1 MRDLFSGLIDPPE
14 AAQPDAGAPE
24 ETHAAPPAS
33 ESAAVSA
40 SAVAAA
46 AGPSAAVTSDHER
59 DAAAS
64 PESAPPPPVATAPA
78 AAPAVITA
86 RQEKPGPKL
95 RSALRGYSWKTF
107 AADAAAGVTVGLV
120 ALPLAMAFAI
130 ASGLPPEAGIYC
142 AIVTG
147 FLISTLGGSRV
158 QIGGPTGAFVVIVSG
173 IIATHGVEGLFLCT
187 MMAGVMLVVLGVTGM
202 GTAVKFIP
210 RPVVVGF
217 TNGISVIIAST
228 QIRDFLG
235 LTVERMPGD
244 FIGRI
249 GALAASVHTVN
260 WSAAILA
267 ASCVALMIYSLR
279 RPWRV
284 PVPGTIFALML
295 GTLIVAIFGTHVDT
309 IATRFHGVPDDLPE
323 LRLPSIHPSLI
334 LTLLAPAFTI
344 AMLGAIESLRSAVV
358 ADRLTGDRHNPN
370 VELIAQGVA
379 NITSPFFGG
388 LPATG
393 SIARTATNVRSGG
406 TTPIAG
412 IVHALTLL
420 AIVLFAAPM
429 VDQVP
434 MPVLAAILM
443 VVAWQIGD
451 WKELPSV
458 FRMSLTDASIWL
470 VTVTLTVFADLTQA
484 VEVGMALAALLFIR
498 TVASTTSVAQITED
512 LERRGSDARDNDGR
526 DRRERNI
533 PPYVAVFR
541 ITGPFLFG
549 ATDKLQG
556 IADRLD
562 SFPPVVILRLQYMT
576 ATDATGLSAIED
588 LADTVRRS
596 GRVFLIS
603 GAQPQP
609 AALMKRA
616 LFHRHIGERNMCDTY
631 DDALTRAR
639 ELFESQFQPG
649 FPKGG

>member
-1 MRDLFSGLIDPPE
+1 MPDLFSGLIDPPE
-14 AAQPDAGAPE
+14 AAQPDAGAPDE
-24 ETHAAPPAS
+24 PR
-33 ESAAVSA
+33 
-40 SAVAAA
+40 AAA
-46 AGPSAAVTSDHER
+46 AAVASPGTAITSDTS
-59 DAAAS
+59 D
-64 PESAPPPPVATAPA
+64 PPTGPVILPPA
-78 AAPAVITA
+78 APGVITA
-86 RQEKPGPKL
+86 RREKPGPKL
-95 RSALRGYSWKTF
+95 RSALRGYSWKIF
-107 AADAAAGVTVGLV
+107 AADVTAGVTVGLV

-130 ASGLPPEAGIYC
+130 VSGLPPEAGIYC

-173 IIATHGVEGLFLCT
+173 IIATYGVEGLFLCT
-187 MMAGVMLVVLGVTGM
+187 MMAGVMLVILGATGM

-217 TNGISVIIAST
+217 TNGISVILAST

-244 FIGRI
+244 FIGRMS
-249 GALAASVHTVN
+249 ALAASLHTVN

-295 GTLIVAIFGTHVDT
+295 GTLIVAIFGTSVDT
-309 IATRFHGVPDDLPE
+309 IASRFHGIPSDLPA
-323 LRLPSIHPSLI
+323 LPVLQISAFNPSLI

-344 AMLGAIESLRSAVV
+344 AMLGAIESLMSAVV

-379 NITSPFFGG
+379 NIASPFFGG

-393 SIARTATNVRSGG
+393 AIARTATNVRSGG

-420 AIVLFAAPM
+420 AILLFAAPM
-429 VDQVP
+429 VGQVP

-443 VVAWQIGD
+443 MVAWGMGD
-451 WKELPSV
+451 WRELPSV
-458 FRMSLTDASIWL
+458 FRMSRTDASIWL
-470 VTVTLTVFADLTQA
+470 VTFTLTVFADLTQA

-498 TVASTTSVAQITED
+498 TVASTTSVAQVTED
-512 LERRGSDARDNDGR
+512 LERRGGSGSDPREQSGR
-526 DRRERNI
+526 GRNI

-576 ATDATGLSAIED
+576 ATDATGLSAIAD

-596 GRVFLIS
+596 GRVFLVS

>member
-1 MRDLFSGLIDPPE
+1 
-14 AAQPDAGAPE
+14 
-24 ETHAAPPAS
+24 
-33 ESAAVSA
+33 
-40 SAVAAA
+40 
-46 AGPSAAVTSDHER
+46 VT
-59 DAAAS
+59 
-64 PESAPPPPVATAPA
+64 
-78 AAPAVITA
+78 
-86 RQEKPGPKL
+86 
-95 RSALRGYSWKTF
+95 
-107 AADAAAGVTVGLV
+107 AGVTVGLV

-147 FLISTLGGSRV
+147 FLISALGGSRV
-158 QIGGPTGAFVVIVSG
+158 QIGGPTGAFVVVISG
-173 IIATHGVEGLFLCT
+173 IVATYGIEGLFLCT
-187 MMAGVMLVVLGVTGM
+187 MMAGVMLIILGATGM

-228 QIRDFLG
+228 QLRDFFG

-249 GALAASVHTVN
+249 GALAASAHTVN

-284 PVPGTIFALML
+284 PVPGTILALTV
-295 GTLIVAIFGTHVDT
+295 GTLIVAIFGTEVDT
-309 IATRFHGVPDDLPE
+309 IASRFHGIPSGLPALQVPAF
-323 LRLPSIHPSLI
+323 RPSLL

-344 AMLGAIESLRSAVV
+344 AMLGAIESLMSAVV

-370 VELIAQGVA
+370 VELVAQGVA
-379 NITSPFFGG
+379 NIASPLFGG

-393 SIARTATNVRSGG
+393 AIARTATNVRSGG

-429 VDQVP
+429 VGQVP
-434 MPVLAAILM
+434 MAVLAAILM
-443 VVAWQIGD
+443 MVAWNMGD
-451 WKELPSV
+451 WQELPSV
-458 FRMSLTDASIWL
+458 FRMSRTDTTIWL
-470 VTVTLTVFADLTQA
+470 VTFALTVFADLTQA

-498 TVASTTSVAQITED
+498 TVASTTSVAQVTEEF
-512 LERRGSDARDNDGR
+512 ERRG
-526 DRRERNI
+526 DRTNI
-533 PPYVAVFR
+533 PPYVTVFR

-596 GRVFLIS
+596 GRVFLVS
-603 GAQPQP
+603 GAQSQP

-616 LFHRHIGERNMCDTY
+616 RFDRHIGERNMCDTY
-631 DDALTRAR
+631 DEALTRAR